1 MIVQWSVIG
10 LTCSVDTPCGN
21 PLGLSEGHCRFYR
34 TAEANHQQPKASGSS
49 TNKRR
54 KHSKTRENYDPRPIK
69 AQGNFRKPGNSP
81 SSETCNIT
89 ETWPTQQNN
98 GFKHVQTLQ
107 VFHNLPIPDTYRYN
121 FTSWIVGSCEGWIS
135 MVSTLRWSRC
145 VPQCFYPVDICRLSI
160 SDILGTRNRQAVNA
174 WSTSRQF
181 AACRQ

>member
-1 MIVQWSVIG
+1 MHIQRKKESFLWMTEKMFSRY
-10 LTCSVDTPCGN
+10 
-21 PLGLSEGHCRFYR
+21 PLRQPLAQTFRR
-34 TAEANHQQPKASGSS
+34 TALQVLSDSWGQQPSTQSVREQHQQTPK
-49 TNKRR
+49 TLENQR
-54 KHSKTRENYDPRPIK
+54 KLWPK

-107 VFHNLPIPDTYRYN
+107 VFSNLPIPDTYRYN

-145 VPQCFYPVDICRLSI
+145 VPQCFYPVDCRYQIFWVLEI
-160 SDILGTRNRQAVNA
+160 VRR
-174 WSTSRQF
+174 
-181 AACRQ
+181 